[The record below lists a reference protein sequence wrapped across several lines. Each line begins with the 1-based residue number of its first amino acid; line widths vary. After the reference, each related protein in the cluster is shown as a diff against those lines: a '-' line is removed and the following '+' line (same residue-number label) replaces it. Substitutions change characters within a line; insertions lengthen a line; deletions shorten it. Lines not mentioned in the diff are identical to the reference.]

1 MSRGSGTATDLSRM
15 ARTLEVSPTVAMA
28 QRAAARRASGKDV
41 LDFSVGEPDQPSP
54 PHVIAAAKRAL
65 DAGRTKYAPAAGVAE
80 LRSAVANRYR
90 TDFGSTFATEEV
102 AVTVGGKQAFYLACR
117 ALLGPGDE
125 MVIPTPHWPTF
136 SEGVILAGAK
146 PVLLRTK
153 DKEGFAVTARL
164 IAKGLTSKTKVV
176 LINSPSNPTGAVI
189 DPEEMRKVLA
199 LAKRRKFTVLYDDTY
214 AQLTYGEGGALRLEG
229 LREMAPDRLVVIGTV
244 SKTYCMTGWRIGW
257 VMGPKALV
265 DACAAFAS
273 HSTQGPATFAQVG
286 AAEALNGPQ
295 DLVPRMRAEYQKR
308 RDAMLPFLASIP
320 GVTCVRPQGAFYFFP
335 NVSKS
340 LSKEVPTTL
349 ALGLR
354 LLDETGVAVVPG
366 EGFAAPGYLRIS
378 FARSLPELEAGGR
391 RIANFLGHLRKA

>member
-1 MSRGSGTATDLSRM
+1 M
-15 ARTLEVSPTVAMA
+15 
-28 QRAAARRASGKDV
+28 V
-41 LDFSVGEPDQPSP
+41 LV
-54 PHVIAAAKRAL
+54 
-65 DAGRTKYAPAAGVAE
+65 
-80 LRSAVANRYR
+80 
-90 TDFGSTFATEEV
+90 
-102 AVTVGGKQAFYLACR
+102 
-117 ALLGPGDE
+117 
-125 MVIPTPHWPTF
+125 
-136 SEGVILAGAK
+136 
-146 PVLLRTK
+146 
-153 DKEGFAVTARL
+153 
-164 IAKGLTSKTKVV
+164 
-176 LINSPSNPTGAVI
+176 NSPSNPTGAVI
-189 DPEEMRKVLA
+189 APEEMRKILA
-199 LAKRRKFTVLYDDTY
+199 LAKRHKFTVVYDDTY
-214 AQLTYGEGGALRLEG
+214 AQLTYGEGGPLRLEG
-229 LREMAPDRLVVIGTV
+229 LRELAPDRLVVIGTA

-257 VMGPKALV
+257 VMGPKALI

-335 NVSKS
+335 NVSKC
-340 LSKEVPTTL
+340 LSQEVPTTL

-366 EGFAAPGYLRIS
+366 EGFEAPGYLRIS